1 MAVLRGSGTFIM
13 PKGKFQQS
21 LCEKKK
27 QGFNCAVLQWLSAQG
42 KFQRSLCDKKKQGA
56 NWRCYV
62 LVEVSSCRRGNSNN
76 LWAKKQGFNC
86 AVLNWLS
93 ARRNSSNLFVKKTSI
108 QLRCFTLV
116 KCPLEFPGISLR
128 QKKQGANWW
137 CYVLVELSSCRRG
150 NSNNLWARRKNKAST
165 ALF

>member
-1 MAVLRGSGTFIM
+1 MPRGSSSDLFAT
-13 PKGKFQQS
+13 
-21 LCEKKK
+21 
-27 QGFNCAVLQWLSAQG
+27 
-42 KFQRSLCDKKKQGA
+42 KKQGA

-150 NSNNLWARRKNKAST
+150 NSNNLWARKKQGFNCAVLNWLSAQGKFQQSLGEKKTRIQWRCFKLVECPSR
-165 ALF
+165 